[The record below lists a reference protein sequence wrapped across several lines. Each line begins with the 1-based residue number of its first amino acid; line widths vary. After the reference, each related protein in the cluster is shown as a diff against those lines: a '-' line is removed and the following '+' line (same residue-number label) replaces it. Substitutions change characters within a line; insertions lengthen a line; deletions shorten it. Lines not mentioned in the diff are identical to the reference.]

1 MADWMIYGATGYTGV
16 LVAEEAVRRGHK
28 PLLAGRSEAK
38 LKLLAERLGLDYA
51 AVSLEDTAAL
61 EKIVGSV
68 KLVYHA
74 AGPFTYTSQPM
85 LQACL
90 KMGAHYLDITGE
102 IAVFQNAFKYD
113 AAAREKGIAIIPGVG
128 FDVIPSDCLL
138 KYVADQVPNAA
149 HLEVV
154 LDALSSGSDMGSG
167 VSAGTAKSI
176 LEILAAVGNQ
186 TRRNGEL
193 VSIPFGAGARNFRFP
208 HGDRLAMPVPWGDLE
223 IGYRTTNIP
232 NITTY
237 LSFPPIMIR
246 VTRLFGWALQGILKI
261 GFIRAFAGKLIDRL
275 IIGPSE
281 HARQTGRSLIYAR
294 AWNADGKQAEAWLET
309 GEAYRFTAIA
319 GVRVVEQVLD
329 GAYRGA
335 LTPASAFGAD
345 FVLEIEGTR
354 RINSL

>member
-38 LKLLAERLGLDYA
+38 LKPLAERLGLEYA
-51 AVSLEDTAAL
+51 AVSLDETAAL

-102 IAVFQNAFKYD
+102 LPVLQNAFKYD
-113 AAAREKGIAIIPGVG
+113 AAAQEKGIVIIPGVG

-138 KYVADQVPNAA
+138 RYVADHLPDAT

-154 LDALSSGSDMGSG
+154 LDALSSGSDIGGG

-176 LEILAAVGNQ
+176 LEILAAVGNLMRQ
-186 TRRNGEL
+186 EGQL
-193 VSIPFGAGARNFRFP
+193 VPIPLGSGAKQFRFP
-208 HGDRLAMPVPWGDLE
+208 HGERLAMPIPWGDLE
-223 IGYRTTNIP
+223 VGYRTTQIP

-237 LSFPPIMIR
+237 LTFPPTIIR
-246 VTRLFGWALQGILKI
+246 LTRVMGWALRGLLKRR
-261 GFIRAFAGKLIDRL
+261 FIRNFAGKQIDHL

-281 HARQTGRSLIYAR
+281 HARQTGRSFIYAR
-294 AWNADGKQAEAWLET
+294 TSNAAGKQAAAWLET
-309 GEAYRFTAIA
+309 GEAYQFTAIA

-335 LTPASAFGAD
+335 LTPALAFGAD

-354 RINSL
+354 RMDSL

>member
-1 MADWMIYGATGYTGV
+1 MTDWMIYGATGYTGV

-38 LKLLAERLGLDYA
+38 LKPLAERLGLEYT
-51 AVSLEDTAAL
+51 AVSLDDTAAL
-61 EKIVGSV
+61 EKVVGGV

-102 IAVFQNAFKYD
+102 IAVFQNAFQYD

-138 KYVADQVPNAA
+138 RYVADQVPDAA

-167 VSAGTAKSI
+167 ISAGTAKSI
-176 LEILAAVGNQ
+176 LEILAAVGNRM
-186 TRRNGEL
+186 RRNGEL
-193 VSIPFGAGARNFRFP
+193 ISIPFGIGAQKFRFP
-208 HGDRLAMPVPWGDLE
+208 HGERLAMPVPWGDLE
-223 IGYRTTNIP
+223 IGCRTTGIP

-237 LSFPPIMIR
+237 LTFSPTLIR
-246 VTRLFGWALQGILKI
+246 LTRLLGWALQGILKI

-294 AWNADGKQAEAWLET
+294 AWNASGQQAEAWLET
-309 GEAYRFTAIA
+309 GEAYQFTAMA
-319 GVRVVEQVLD
+319 GVRVVERVLD

-354 RINSL
+354 RMDSL